1 MITIFYNP
9 FRSAWKL
16 GMWTRFRA
24 IVERMFSTST
34 APALLIGNYRLGEV
48 DWDAILVA
56 GKEVFLFEFK
66 TQVTRSIIITNKKW
80 LDENGHKIFPGSRQ
94 ETPFFQLRDKRNI
107 LRGAIRGNGIDEIH
121 AIVLFP
127 EDFKLLDIS
136 TKPDLKTRPWF
147 KILSMSEVADMVR
160 DSINHPSDNDEDMQ
174 NEMTNYFL
182 QHNSQYLIRQ
192 TSNIFNINHRGVLN
206 FDAATTSQSA

>member
-80 LDENGHKIFPGSRQ
+80 MDENGHKIFPGSRQ
-94 ETPFFQLRDKRNI
+94 ETPFLQLRINVI
-107 LRGAIRGNGIDEIH
+107 FSEEQLGATASMR
-121 AIVLFP
+121 F
-127 EDFKLLDIS
+127 
-136 TKPDLKTRPWF
+136 TR
-147 KILSMSEVADMVR
+147 LSCFQR
-160 DSINHPSDNDEDMQ
+160 
-174 NEMTNYFL
+174 
-182 QHNSQYLIRQ
+182 
-192 TSNIFNINHRGVLN
+192 TSNYWI
-206 FDAATTSQSA
+206 SAPNLI